1 MQKIRDLLFFCGELF
16 SCFIYLSV
24 AAICI
29 SCSGKKIN
37 DSPPIDDSVITKN
50 VSFKNGRDNVIGQ
63 DSLGICNEVVSRDTI
78 NIQTWLQKAESIL
91 NDYKHI
97 HITNASDT
105 LKYSNLDK
113 KYRIMNQF
121 VIEDF
126 APEELRHS
134 VRVKYLGISIS
145 LLEEINRIHK
155 EYVKIGLE
163 GVLDENELKTT
174 QEMMTLFK
182 KKLWMETH

>member
-1 MQKIRDLLFFCGELF
+1 
-16 SCFIYLSV
+16 
-24 AAICI
+24 
-29 SCSGKKIN
+29 
-37 DSPPIDDSVITKN
+37 
-50 VSFKNGRDNVIGQ
+50 
-63 DSLGICNEVVSRDTI
+63 
-78 NIQTWLQKAESIL
+78 
-91 NDYKHI
+91 
-97 HITNASDT
+97 
-105 LKYSNLDK
+105 
-113 KYRIMNQF
+113 MNQF

-155 EYVKIGLE
+155 ECVKIGLE

>member
-113 KYRIMNQF
+113 KY
-121 VIEDF
+121 
-126 APEELRHS
+126 
-134 VRVKYLGISIS
+134 
-145 LLEEINRIHK
+145 IHK
-155 EYVKIGLE
+155 SHCKGTLIRRRSASTYWRCWPSSGMKESLIKPEKRTQPIV
-163 GVLDENELKTT
+163 ELSIYRY
-174 QEMMTLFK
+174 F
-182 KKLWMETH
+182 H